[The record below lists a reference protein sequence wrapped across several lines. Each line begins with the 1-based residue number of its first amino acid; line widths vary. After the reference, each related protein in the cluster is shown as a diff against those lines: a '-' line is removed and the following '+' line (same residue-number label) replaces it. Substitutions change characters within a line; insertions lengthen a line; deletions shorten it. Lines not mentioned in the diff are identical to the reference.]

1 MITPRNGEG
10 NFIYDFNNA
19 YEFGGFLSSVLPS
32 IFPGVLFSLGES
44 TVSGVFVGSSRIE
57 QEFLVI
63 NGFITYDF
71 FDEFTDPF
79 IFVEIID
86 LIPGFDREDAEGL
99 VGGSADL
106 IGKTFAITDR
116 WQTKFNATVRI
127 EE

>member
-1 MITPRNGEG
+1 MSLLPEIL
-10 NFIYDFNNA
+10 IW
-19 YEFGGFLSSVLPS
+19 GFLRR
-32 IFPGVLFSLGES
+32 
-44 TVSGVFVGSSRIE
+44 SGNLRKLTGIWQ